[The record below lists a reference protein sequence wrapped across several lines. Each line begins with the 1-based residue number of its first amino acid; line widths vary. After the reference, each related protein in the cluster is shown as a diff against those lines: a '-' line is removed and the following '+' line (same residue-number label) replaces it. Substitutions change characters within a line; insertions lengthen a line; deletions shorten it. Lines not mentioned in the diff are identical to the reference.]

1 MKKLI
6 VPIFFTGLCLISAGI
21 LYARAYSS
29 VRKNQL
35 LTTEKVTRDL
45 SIAEV
50 RQTNIVPEGNVD
62 YSLVYTI
69 RTFRYTEGLRI
80 KEKKDTLNMWVSAS
94 PSCRCTDAP
103 KPGLPKPFKWGTLKP

>member
-21 LYARAYSS
+21 LYARAYSA
-29 VRKNQL
+29 VNKKQM

-62 YSLVYTI
+62 YSIVYTI

-80 KEKKDTLNMWVSAS
+80 KEKKDTIAMWANAS
-94 PSCRCTDAP
+94 PSCGCADAQ
-103 KPGLPKPFKWGTLKP
+103 KPSLPKPFKWGTLKP